1 LKTKRVRA
9 KTLVNCADMDMVFE
23 QIININHKLDAVCLK
38 LDKHIK
44 DENKNDKAERKIH
57 QR

>member
-1 LKTKRVRA
+1 
-9 KTLVNCADMDMVFE
+9 MDMVFE

-44 DENKNDKAERKIH
+44 DENKNDKAERKIY